1 MFKRLFILLVALS
14 AFSINVSA
22 RSSDDP
28 FAKLATVNVG
38 SNVSWK
44 LDKKAVTAVKSSA
57 EDNGIYYHLH
67 FDNKQ
72 LKLQISSDEQGSSP
86 KKFSQLEIKNVEID
100 GEQAGIF
107 KWCLNNQ
114 ERHNR
119 FLQQGLKVKKNICSI
134 NGSKGSFTLRLNKDT
149 LMSLQ
154 NGSILSI
161 TLKPFRTPVEVSY
174 DISDF
179 KDMTVALNAKPQSA
193 VVVTPVV
200 ATATAANPVVKPIK
214 KCWARPPAEYK
225 SVKSVSYNCSD
236 AAGKKGAEATVAKSV
251 DQEKDRQRKLAAEKE
266 RQRKLAEEKKQK
278 ELALK
283 LEQEQLLAAEA
294 TALAASQAKQA
305 EIGSDITNKMLK
317 VCEKYWNKGE
327 HRCYCQKY
335 IDHAPSSI
343 QASSTCE

>member
-1 MFKRLFILLVALS
+1 MFNRLFILLVALS
-14 AFSINVSA
+14 AFSVNVSA
-22 RSSDDP
+22 KNSDDP
-28 FAKLATVNVG
+28 FAKLAAVNIG
-38 SNVSWK
+38 SEVSWK
-44 LDKKAVTAVKSSA
+44 IDKKAVTAVKSSG
-57 EDNGIYYHLH
+57 EDNGVFYHLH

-72 LKLQISSDEQGSSP
+72 LKLLISSDAQGASP

-134 NGSKGSFTLRLNKDT
+134 NGSKGSFILRLNKDT

-179 KDMTVALNAKPQSA
+179 KDMTVALNAKPQSVA
-193 VVVTPVV
+193 SA
-200 ATATAANPVVKPIK
+200 ATATASVKSAAKPIK
-214 KCWARPPAEYK
+214 NCWARPPAEYK
-225 SVKSVSYNCSD
+225 GVKSVSYNCSD
-236 AAGKKGAEATVAKSV
+236 AAGKKGAEATVVESV
-251 DQEKDRQRKLAAEKE
+251 NQEKDRQRKLAAEKD

-278 ELALK
+278 ELAVK
-283 LEQEQLLAAEA
+283 LEQEQLLAVEA
-294 TALAASQAKQA
+294 AALAASQAKQA